1 MRKAEQSP
9 DRSGKAILG
18 VGVLAASP
26 TSGQG
31 PPIGRRWLI
40 DCGVALVGRTDN
52 RFYRLVPLT
61 QNQRPDRRTAG
72 TPAARANRGSASQH
86 QTLGEL
92 GGSGS
97 T

>member
-31 PPIGRRWLI
+31 PPIGHAAGLSIAVSRWSH
-40 DCGVALVGRTDN
+40 ALTIVSTAWSRS
-52 RFYRLVPLT
+52 RKISVPTAALRAL
-61 QNQRPDRRTAG
+61 QPPAPIEDR
-72 TPAARANRGSASQH
+72 H
-86 QTLGEL
+86 L
-92 GGSGS
+92 S
-97 T
+97 TKR